1 MKKILW
7 LISLAIISV
16 IVRADNQRLVTTGIG
31 PTQREALM
39 AAQRKAV
46 EQGVGVLVD
55 SQSLTENLE
64 LVEDKIFSRSR
75 GYVKHFTVISQ
86 KEQDD
91 GNWKVVIE
99 CEVAVDKIKT
109 SLNALGILRDK
120 MGNPRIMIVYDPT
133 ITDGIRQKYHP
144 VISEAYEGIV
154 EYLAEREFT
163 IIGKKVFDQSILPE
177 VTSPEKLNKEYTQLG
192 LRKKAEYLLVYN
204 IKPQDQEATNTFK
217 KGWVMISARIINTS
231 SGQILATQ
239 NKKVIGVDKDSLDF
253 ALRKAG
259 RKGGKLAAKFLE
271 QKLVKRWQTDTVS
284 GRTVVLELINIHDF
298 SLLVEF
304 KTELKKAFGVKIVTL
319 RNSTSSTAE
328 YEITYVGDI
337 DTLKES
343 TYNILKKMGL
353 KANVPTSTGDRI
365 EIELKVD
372 APQKKKR

>member
-1 MKKILW
+1 
-7 LISLAIISV
+7 
-16 IVRADNQRLVTTGIG
+16 
-31 PTQREALM
+31 
-39 AAQRKAV
+39 
-46 EQGVGVLVD
+46 
-55 SQSLTENLE
+55 
-64 LVEDKIFSRSR
+64 
-75 GYVKHFTVISQ
+75 
-86 KEQDD
+86 
-91 GNWKVVIE
+91 
-99 CEVAVDKIKT
+99 
-109 SLNALGILRDK
+109 
-120 MGNPRIMIVYDPT
+120 
-133 ITDGIRQKYHP
+133 
-144 VISEAYEGIV
+144 
-154 EYLAEREFT
+154 
-163 IIGKKVFDQSILPE
+163 
-177 VTSPEKLNKEYTQLG
+177 
-192 LRKKAEYLLVYN
+192 
-204 IKPQDQEATNTFK
+204 
-217 KGWVMISARIINTS
+217 MISARIINTS